1 MPVVEAMGS
10 VTPFPSNRPRPH
22 VVVVDDDLGTCKLL
36 RSVLESEGVA
46 VVGTATDGEEAIALV
61 EQLQPDVVL
70 MDLRMP
76 RMSGIEATRR
86 IRSLDPRVSV
96 VILTVYGDAGL
107 EESAE
112 EAGVFCFLVKG
123 CPPSMIR
130 SVVMQAWAHG
140 QSSSGAGSTPG

>member
-1 MPVVEAMGS
+1 MGS

-22 VVVVDDDLGTCKLL
+22 VVVVDDDLGTCRLL
-36 RSVLESEGVA
+36 QSVLESEDVA
-46 VVGTATDGEEAIALV
+46 VVGTATGGEEALDLV
-61 EQLQPDVVL
+61 VRVEPDVVL

-86 IRSLDPRVSV
+86 IREIDPRVSV
-96 VILTVYGDAGL
+96 VILTVYDDAEL

-112 EAGVFCFLVKG
+112 DAGVFCYLVKG
-123 CPPSMIR
+123 CPPALIR

-140 QSSSGAGSTPG
+140 KSSSGAS